1 MADPVAWLSAMGA
14 GAVLLKISE
23 AVLKRWLEKPDRL
36 SVEGEKIRSELRTEI
51 DRKEKQIAALQAQVS
66 QVTTEKTDL
75 LTKIGELTVKAI
87 GYEADLATA
96 RSKSTRD
103 DELIAAR
110 NARIVELEA
119 SLRAVTRERDRLIR
133 RVVEDERPSSISTD
147 SMPALKKP
155 TP

>member
-1 MADPVAWLSAMGA
+1 MGA

-51 DRKEKQIAALQAQVS
+51 DRKEKQISALQAQVS

-75 LTKIGELTVKAI
+75 LRKIGELTVKAI
-87 GYEADLATA
+87 GYESELATA
-96 RSKSTRD
+96 RAKSTRD

-110 NARIVELEA
+110 NSRISELETA
-119 SLRAVTRERDRLIR
+119 LRAVTRERDRLIR
-133 RVVEDERPSSISTD
+133 RVVEDESVSSISTD
-147 SMPALKKP
+147 TMPAVKP
-155 TP
+155 PK